1 MKRVNGVSSPAGL
14 SFHTANSVQDKKSF
28 QIRAEQDFILFGRE
42 FSNSFL
48 EPAEGREI
56 IWFAQDGDCI
66 LKGQVP
72 FRVFTSKGAADFSS
86 LLESVCYLSGA
97 ATLVRCYVENAGDI
111 SVVGVISKQSSF
123 PEWENKA
130 IYMGGGVTDF
140 SCVSCSS
147 QKSLLS
153 LIKKGPSAIALD
165 ISGFSESDCV
175 TCLKEIPREIKRGIC
190 GPILPEDV
198 LKFLSHPLDFI
209 MPSFLSGGFPS
220 VKIVM
225 SED

>member
-1 MKRVNGVSSPAGL
+1 M
-14 SFHTANSVQDKKSF
+14 QDKKSF
-28 QIRAEQDFILFGRE
+28 QIKAEQDFILFGRE

-48 EPAEGREI
+48 KPAEDREI
-56 IWFAQDGDCI
+56 IWFAKDGDCV

-72 FRVFTSKGAADFSS
+72 FRIFTSAGVTDFSS
-86 LLESVCYLSGA
+86 LLESVRYLSGA

-111 SVVGVISKQSSF
+111 SVVSAISKQSSF
-123 PEWENKA
+123 PEWEKQA

-140 SCVSCSS
+140 SCESCSS
-147 QKSLLS
+147 EKSLLS

-165 ISGFSESDCV
+165 ISGFAESDCI
-175 TCLKEIPREIKRGIC
+175 TYLKEIPKEIKRGIC

-198 LKFLSHPLDFI
+198 IKFLSHPLDFI
-209 MPSFLSGGFPS
+209 MPSILSGGFPS
-220 VKIVM
+220 VKMVM